1 MNQENTSF
9 EKQKKLIARRNA
21 LKLFFVRFPDEDPI
35 FLENLSTKQY
45 EELFDLLLLGKNL
58 EEIKKAI
65 RTYEQLCTCIIN
77 TIFINR
83 SCHKIT

>member
-45 EELFDLLLLGKNL
+45 EELFDFLLGKNL

-65 RTYEQLCTCIIN
+65 LDIA
-77 TIFINR
+77 
-83 SCHKIT
+83 

>member
-21 LKLFFVRFPDEDPI
+21 LKLFFIRFPNVDPI

-45 EELFDLLLLGKNL
+45 KELFDLLLIGKNL
-58 EEIKKAI
+58 DEIKKAI
-65 RTYEQLCTCIIN
+65 LDIAQWRQLKELCIL
-77 TIFINR
+77 
-83 SCHKIT
+83 

>member
-9 EKQKKLIARRNA
+9 ENKKKLIARKNA
-21 LKLFFVRFPDEDPI
+21 LKLFFIRFPDENLF

-65 RTYEQLCTCIIN
+65 LDIA
-77 TIFINR
+77 
-83 SCHKIT
+83 

>member
-1 MNQENTSF
+1 MKEGAFYESRKYF
-9 EKQKKLIARRNA
+9 FWKQKKLIARKKA
-21 LKLFFVRFPDEDPI
+21 LKLFFIRFPDEDLF

-65 RTYEQLCTCIIN
+65 LDIA
-77 TIFINR
+77 
-83 SCHKIT
+83 

>member
-21 LKLFFVRFPDEDPI
+21 LKLFFVCFPDEDPI

-65 RTYEQLCTCIIN
+65 LDIA
-77 TIFINR
+77 
-83 SCHKIT
+83 

>member
-21 LKLFFVRFPDEDPI
+21 LKLFFIRFPDENPI
-35 FLENLSTKQY
+35 FLEYLSTKQY

-65 RTYEQLCTCIIN
+65 LDIAYFFTCIIN

>member
-1 MNQENTSF
+1 MKEGGFLWIKKILLLKT
-9 EKQKKLIARRNA
+9 KKLIARKNA
-21 LKLFFVRFPDEDPI
+21 LKLFFIRFPDEDPI

-65 RTYEQLCTCIIN
+65 LDIA
-77 TIFINR
+77 
-83 SCHKIT
+83 

>member
-35 FLENLSTKQY
+35 FLEKDRKSVV
-45 EELFDLLLLGKNL
+45 
-58 EEIKKAI
+58 
-65 RTYEQLCTCIIN
+65 
-77 TIFINR
+77 
-83 SCHKIT
+83 

>member
-21 LKLFFVRFPDEDPI
+21 LKLFFIRFPDEHPI

-45 EELFDLLLLGKNL
+45 EELL
-58 EEIKKAI
+58 
-65 RTYEQLCTCIIN
+65 
-77 TIFINR
+77 
-83 SCHKIT
+83 

>member
-1 MNQENTSF
+1 MKEEGFLWIKKILLLKT
-9 EKQKKLIARRNA
+9 KKLIARRNA
-21 LKLFFVRFPDEDPI
+21 LKLFFIRFPDEDPI

-65 RTYEQLCTCIIN
+65 LDIA
-77 TIFINR
+77 
-83 SCHKIT
+83 

>member
-21 LKLFFVRFPDEDPI
+21 LKLFFILFTNENPI
-35 FLENLSTKQY
+35 FLEYLSTKQY

-65 RTYEQLCTCIIN
+65 LDIA
-77 TIFINR
+77 
-83 SCHKIT
+83 

>member
-1 MNQENTSF
+1 MKEGTFYESRKYF
-9 EKQKKLIARRNA
+9 FWKTKKLIARRNA

-65 RTYEQLCTCIIN
+65 LDIA
-77 TIFINR
+77 
-83 SCHKIT
+83 

>member
-21 LKLFFVRFPDEDPI
+21 LKLFFIRFPDEHPI

-45 EELFDLLLLGKNL
+45 EELFDLLLIGKNL
-58 EEIKKAI
+58 DEIKKAI
-65 RTYEQLCTCIIN
+65 SDIA
-77 TIFINR
+77 
-83 SCHKIT
+83 

>member
-21 LKLFFVRFPDEDPI
+21 LKLFFIRFPNVDPI
-35 FLENLSTKQY
+35 FLEYLSTKQY

-65 RTYEQLCTCIIN
+65 LDIA
-77 TIFINR
+77 
-83 SCHKIT
+83 

>member
-1 MNQENTSF
+1 MKEGGFLWIKKILLLKT
-9 EKQKKLIARRNA
+9 KKLIARRNA
-21 LKLFFVRFPDEDPI
+21 LKLFFIRFPDEDPI

-65 RTYEQLCTCIIN
+65 LDIA
-77 TIFINR
+77 
-83 SCHKIT
+83 